1 MHLIKIK
8 LDGDTCQIL
17 EQTEIIEK
25 TTSPI
30 FKASNGNKVYSYDYP
45 DYINFTNVIYLRG
58 SETARDFHP
67 FGYDK
72 DYTKAMNEFCEHFK
86 WRFVICI

>member
-8 LDGDTCQIL
+8 LSGDTCQVL
-17 EQTEIIEK
+17 EQTERIEK
-25 TTSPI
+25 TTSVI
-30 FKASNGNKVYSYDYP
+30 FKSSNGKRVYCYDFP
-45 DYINFTNVIYLRG
+45 DYIPSSNNIYLRG
-58 SETARDFHP
+58 SETDKDFHV

-72 DYTKAMNEFCEHFK
+72 DYLKAMNEFCEHFK

>member
-8 LDGDTCQIL
+8 LTGDTCQIL
-17 EQTEIIEK
+17 EQTERIEK
-25 TTSPI
+25 TTALI
-30 FKASNGNKVYSYDYP
+30 FRASNGKKIYSYDYP
-45 DYINFTNVIYLRG
+45 DYIKPTNTIYLRG
-58 SETARDFHP
+58 SETARDLHV

-72 DYTKAMNEFCEHFK
+72 EYLVAMNEFCEHFK

>member
-8 LDGDTCQIL
+8 LTDDTCQVL
-17 EQTEIIEK
+17 EQTERIEK
-25 TTSPI
+25 NTSAI
-30 FKASNGNKVYSYDYP
+30 FRTSNGRSIYCYDYP
-45 DYINFTNVIYLRG
+45 DYIPYSSNIYLRG
-58 SETARDFHP
+58 SETDKDLHV

-72 DYTKAMNEFCEHFK
+72 DYLTALDEFCKHFK

>member
-17 EQTEIIEK
+17 EQTERIEGN
-25 TTSPI
+25 SSSI
-30 FKASNGNKVYSYDYP
+30 FKASNGKKVFCYDYP
-45 DYINFTNVIYLRG
+45 DYIPSTDNIYLRG
-58 SETARDFHP
+58 CETARDLHI

-72 DYTKAMNEFCEHFK
+72 DYLKAMNEFCEHFK

>member
-17 EQTEIIEK
+17 EQTKIFEK

-30 FKASNGNKVYSYDYP
+30 FRASNWNIVYCYDYP
-45 DYINFTNVIYLRG
+45 DYIPTNESIYLRG
-58 SETARDFHP
+58 YETARDLHI

-72 DYTKAMNEFCEHFK
+72 DYLKAMNEFCEHFK
-86 WRFVICI
+86 WRFIICI